1 MQSLSVRF
9 RAGALLAT
17 GAYGIHQLRYLLAY
31 GDHSHEQLASQ
42 GHAYLTVLGPAL
54 AGLTALAAVE
64 FLARLVRARRRSG
77 PDRPL
82 SRPST
87 LWGLATGWLLAVYVA
102 QESLEGQLAAGH
114 PAGLTGILG
123 HGGWLAILLSAA
135 VGAVVALALRG
146 ASAAIELAAGG
157 TGYRVRQ
164 WKRASTTL
172 PAIFQKPALDP
183 VSLFLAARGP
193 PLTSR

>member
-1 MQSLSVRF
+1 MW
-9 RAGALLAT
+9 A
-17 GAYGIHQLRYLLAY
+17 
-31 GDHSHEQLASQ
+31 
-42 GHAYLTVLGPAL
+42 
-54 AGLTALAAVE
+54 
-64 FLARLVRARRRSG
+64 
-77 PDRPL
+77 
-82 SRPST
+82 
-87 LWGLATGWLLAVYVA
+87 LATGWLLAVYVA

-135 VGAVVALALRG
+135 AGAVVALALRG

-157 TGYRVRQ
+157 TGHHVRQ

-172 PAIFQKPALDP
+172 PATFQKPALDP